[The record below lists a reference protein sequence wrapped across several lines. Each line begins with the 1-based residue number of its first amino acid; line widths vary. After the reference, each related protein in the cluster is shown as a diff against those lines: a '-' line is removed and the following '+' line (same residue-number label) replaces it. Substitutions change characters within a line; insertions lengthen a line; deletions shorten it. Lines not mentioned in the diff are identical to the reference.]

1 MMAALP
7 DTKPDP
13 GRPIIRVAPAPD
25 HGANTMPLCVYL
37 CYTHG
42 CEQKVERWM
51 LTPDEGR
58 AARIECPRCGEPL
71 RCAWTGSQAPT
82 PNMKDAIASEF
93 RPRS

>member
-1 MMAALP
+1 
-7 DTKPDP
+7 
-13 GRPIIRVAPAPD
+13 
-25 HGANTMPLCVYL
+25 MPLCVYL